1 MKEKIACFEYLVDQL
16 SLRNNDGLD
25 GFTTLKLI
33 KLLFLVVGV
42 SSNEDEEGLTRIFNR
57 FSAMPYGPVES
68 DIYTAIQTNKLNKY
82 YIDSSSC
89 TIKEDCNINPQGK
102 NRQEINDAIEQ
113 LLIKNPKI
121 LQSQPFELVD
131 ITHKW
136 SCWRTC
142 YNIAL
147 SNNKHSIDMPARM
160 IQKSVKY
167 YQ

>member
-1 MKEKIACFEYLVDQL
+1 MEEKIACFEYLVDQL
-16 SLRNNDGLD
+16 RLRNNGSLD

-42 SSNEDEEGLTRIFNR
+42 SSNDNEEGLTRIFNK

-68 DIYTAIQTNKLNKY
+68 DIYNAIQTNRLNKY
-82 YIDSSSC
+82 RINSSSC
-89 TIKEDCNINPQGK
+89 TIQEESDINL
-102 NRQEINDAIEQ
+102 QEQDSQDINNHIK
-113 LLIKNPKI
+113 LLLAKNPRI
-121 LQSQPFELVD
+121 LQWQPFELVD

-142 YNIAL
+142 YNVAL
-147 SNNKHSIDMPARM
+147 TDGKHSIDMPARM